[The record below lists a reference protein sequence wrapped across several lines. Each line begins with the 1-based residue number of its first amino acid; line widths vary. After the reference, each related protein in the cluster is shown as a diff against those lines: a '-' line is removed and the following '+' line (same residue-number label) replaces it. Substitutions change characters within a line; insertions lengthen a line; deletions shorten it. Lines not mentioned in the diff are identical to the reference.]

1 MPAKTELQT
10 FKVGDTVRWI
20 SSNTYKVGTV
30 THVVPERKIPLDVG
44 VKLEGGMP
52 RDHESYIVRGQKEH
66 RSGSLLKPKANYWR
80 LSPAPSPSLTLA
92 GRTPSVRLS
101 ERQRRR

>member
-66 RSGSLLKPKANYWR
+66 RSGSLLKPKANYWPR
-80 LSPAPSPSLTLA
+80 VSLLRHHPA
-92 GRTPSVRLS
+92 
-101 ERQRRR
+101 